1 MPPVSPNGVA
11 LERMA
16 TNGIKTCMT
25 VRWPSRAEMA
35 FVVAEPQNSRDVETR
50 DRASVM
56 SVARKIKKMAPR
68 PPPFEN
74 ERF

>member
-1 MPPVSPNGVA
+1 
-11 LERMA
+11 
-16 TNGIKTCMT
+16 
-25 VRWPSRAEMA
+25 MA